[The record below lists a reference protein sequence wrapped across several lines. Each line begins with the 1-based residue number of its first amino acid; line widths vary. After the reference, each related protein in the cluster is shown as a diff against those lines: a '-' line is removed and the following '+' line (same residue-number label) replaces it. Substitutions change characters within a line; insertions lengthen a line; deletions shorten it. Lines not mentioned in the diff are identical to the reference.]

1 MIMKKSIF
9 LFVAL
14 IAVNTVFSQRMTLFD
29 CWEMSRENYPLIKGK
44 ETLARSTELN
54 IKNIKNNWLPR
65 LAISGQISWQSDVPH
80 VEAGSGMPGV
90 SIPQGPKDQY
100 KMHLDVS
107 QTLYEAGKTEAL
119 AQVEEIR
126 GMVDEQNIEVELQ
139 TVKQMVTDLF
149 FNVLMIDQQKK
160 QIEQK
165 LEALNSRQKEL
176 VSLYKN
182 GVIQQSSVKNIEAE
196 IYLVR
201 QSLVEI
207 EYGTEV
213 LMDNLSTYVGR
224 KLENPV
230 ELVVPEAADFLNP
243 PSRPEYQLFQ
253 YQKEQLEKNKVL
265 TGRNR
270 LPVLAAFGQVGY
282 GNPGYNMLKDDFDS
296 YYMVGLKLKWTPWDW
311 KETKRKKLVL
321 ENHSLL
327 VDYREETF
335 KVNQERAV
343 RQITGEIDRYLKMMD
358 YDERIVNL
366 KKDVVEQ
373 SEKHLRNGTIT
384 SSDYLMDLDAAIEAE
399 INKEVHKLQYLK
411 GMASR
416 FVAGRDN
423 QN

>member
-1 MIMKKSIF
+1 MKKSIF

-90 SIPQGPKDQY
+90 LIPQGPKDQY

-107 QTLYEAGKTEAL
+107 QTLYDAGKTEAL

-139 TVKQMVTDLF
+139 TVKQRVTDLF

-207 EYGTEV
+207 EY
-213 LMDNLSTYVGR
+213 
-224 KLENPV
+224 
-230 ELVVPEAADFLNP
+230 
-243 PSRPEYQLFQ
+243 
-253 YQKEQLEKNKVL
+253 
-265 TGRNR
+265 
-270 LPVLAAFGQVGY
+270 
-282 GNPGYNMLKDDFDS
+282 
-296 YYMVGLKLKWTPWDW
+296 
-311 KETKRKKLVL
+311 
-321 ENHSLL
+321 
-327 VDYREETF
+327 
-335 KVNQERAV
+335 
-343 RQITGEIDRYLKMMD
+343 
-358 YDERIVNL
+358 
-366 KKDVVEQ
+366 
-373 SEKHLRNGTIT
+373 
-384 SSDYLMDLDAAIEAE
+384 
-399 INKEVHKLQYLK
+399 
-411 GMASR
+411 
-416 FVAGRDN
+416 
-423 QN
+423 